1 MDSNTHSNH
10 SAGGFRVVVAELDQ
24 LAAHDPDRLTAA
36 ARAARVLVL
45 RRLADRL
52 EGHWLSEL
60 ADLDAGGAAGA
71 EEGIQAPSTAGWLR
85 ARLRLGAGAASSAVR
100 TARAVFRGP
109 LSATAKALIDGELSV
124 AHAAVWASGP
134 RSCPLTPLS
143 RRNRCWW
150 RRLVGWIRPGYGG
163 HHPSAVGRRPEGEQ
177 DRAERRHGRRGLWLA
192 PTWEGMVAVDG
203 LLEAE
208 PARPCWLPWNPW
220 PARPAPPTPVA
231 AASGGPMPWRSWPVG
246 LWRGAGCPRLVGC
259 VPS

>member
-109 LSATAKALIDGELSV
+109 LSATAKALIAGELSV
-124 AHAAVWASGP
+124 AHAAVWASGTKELP
-134 RSCPLTPLS
+134 AHTT
-143 RRNRCWW
+143 
-150 RRLVGWIRPGYGG
+150 V
-163 HHPSAVGRRPEGEQ
+163 
-177 DRAERRHGRRGLWLA
+177 
-192 PTWEGMVAVDG
+192 
-203 LLEAE
+203 EAE
-208 PARPCWLPWNPW
+208 PVL
-220 PARPAPPTPVA
+220 VA
-231 AASGGPMPWRSWPVG
+231 AARRLDP
-246 LWRGAGCPRLVGC
+246 PRLRRASPICGWS
-259 VPS
+259 PTRG